1 MKYALHRPDRSKQTA
16 LASAGADIISIEL
29 ANDPG
34 SDNTRKVVEGCGRKY
49 HRYECDVANLKS
61 IRETYKK
68 IWSDGLKADIV
79 LNCAG
84 VQRRA
89 EAIDFT
95 DEDIDAVI
103 DINVKA
109 TLVSCQEFAKK
120 CIEDKRPG
128 NWRHQSPT

>member
-1 MKYALHRPDRSKQTA
+1 MKD
-16 LASAGADIISIEL
+16 
-29 ANDPG
+29 
-34 SDNTRKVVEGCGRKY
+34 
-49 HRYECDVANLKS
+49 LKR
-61 IRETYKK
+61 IRATYQQ
-68 IWSDGLKADIV
+68 IWKDGVTADIV

-120 CIEDKRPG
+120 LIANGQPG
-128 NWRHQSPT
+128 KLSLSNKFQMANCANRSKCADSKNQARSSTSLPSSHSSVVRI